1 MIRTINECSRLIV
14 TQNLYIKLSNYG
26 RINKVPN
33 KKMTVV
39 CSWQGQGI
47 LLNMVALALIEL
59 PV

>member
-1 MIRTINECSRLIV
+1 MIRTINECSRHIM

-26 RINKVPN
+26 KINIVLN

-47 LLNMVALALIEL
+47 ILNMVALALIEL

>member
-1 MIRTINECSRLIV
+1 M

-26 RINKVPN
+26 KINIVLN

-47 LLNMVALALIEL
+47 ILNMVALALIEL